1 MSPSRSLLHS
11 HWQRVVPRPTSE
23 RCQHSWVQMLEVESP
38 SGPARVY
45 LHGVD
50 RPRAWLFLGH
60 GAGGG
65 VQAPDLV
72 AAREAALQERVAVG
86 LVEQPYRVKGRR
98 SPAPASQLDAAWE
111 AVVSRLRERELHG
124 LPLLVGGRSSGARVA
139 CRTAATTDAVA
150 VVCLAF
156 PLQPPRRA
164 GKPAAA
170 SRLVELDAVAVP
182 TLVVQGLRDPF
193 GVPPAGGQRTVVE
206 VQGDHSL
213 KADLPAVSAAVR
225 SWLAAFFVGRASK
238 M

>member
-1 MSPSRSLLHS
+1 
-11 HWQRVVPRPTSE
+11 
-23 RCQHSWVQMLEVESP
+23 MLEVESP

-45 LHGVD
+45 LHAVA

-65 VQAPDLV
+65 VEAPDLV
-72 AAREAALQERVAVG
+72 ATREAALQERVGVG
-86 LVEQPYRVKGRR
+86 LIEQPYRVKGRR
-98 SPAPASQLDAAWE
+98 SPAPANQLDAAWE

-139 CRTAATTDAVA
+139 CRTAATTDAIA

-156 PLQPPRRA
+156 PLQPPRRM
-164 GKPAAA
+164 GKPAAP

-182 TLVVQGLRDPF
+182 TLVVQGVRDPF
-193 GVPPAGGQRTVVE
+193 GVPPDGRQRTVVE
-206 VQGDHSL
+206 VQADHSL
-213 KADLPAVSAAVR
+213 KADLPAVSAAVQ
-225 SWLAAFFVGRASK
+225 SWLAALLVSRASK